1 MLRRLQSIISFTI
14 NTAIDRCSSH
24 QFKPQ
29 QHSGLCRIRNKL
41 LFPLSF
47 VHFSSDFLSPHTFFR
62 IFFFFPVEEIDIASL
77 LTIQPWVS
85 RLSQVHFTSTRS
97 PQKIHASTDQDRNCS
112 PDMIISPSPL
122 VSWRAG
128 GGGGFVTGRPLFLVT
143 PLSKPSE
150 RILSLCPESSKLGVR
165 NFSMKE
171 TNEEALQLS
180 PSVIVSR
187 NGGNLP
193 EIVKKSNM
201 SETRIK
207 MSVSIEPPPLF
218 NFSEA
223 YSGMGGAS
231 DDTSSLSL
239 HHNSTIGRRDSGE
252 GLEWFLSPPKT
263 CALMDP
269 DDGSKIAEDKSS
281 SSSIPTISI
290 SASMDSPSPQELH
303 DFAGKRYDE
312 ALEWFLSPPKTC
324 ALMEPLEGKAQ
335 STPVPSESALKN
347 PRPGENTLKKEL
359 WTKFQAVSMGRMS
372 YTDSVPQ
379 EAPKKDFLDL
389 LEELKELTPQIPQ
402 DLSVSSKTYN
412 SDISALQLSDQQIT
426 YLRPKALQIRL
437 GGQPYL
443 RSTKDPTLSDQLIT
457 YLRSKLDPT
466 AKIQT

>member
-1 MLRRLQSIISFTI
+1 
-14 NTAIDRCSSH
+14 
-24 QFKPQ
+24 
-29 QHSGLCRIRNKL
+29 
-41 LFPLSF
+41 
-47 VHFSSDFLSPHTFFR
+47 
-62 IFFFFPVEEIDIASL
+62 
-77 LTIQPWVS
+77 
-85 RLSQVHFTSTRS
+85 
-97 PQKIHASTDQDRNCS
+97 
-112 PDMIISPSPL
+112 MIISPSPL
-122 VSWRAG
+122 VSLRAG
-128 GGGGFVTGRPLFLVT
+128 GGGGFVTGRPLFSLT
-143 PLSKPSE
+143 PLSKPRE

-165 NFSMKE
+165 NFSMNE

-180 PSVIVSR
+180 PSVIVSG
-187 NGGNLP
+187 NEGNLP

-207 MSVSIEPPPLF
+207 MSVSIEPPLF
-218 NFSEA
+218 NCSEA
-223 YSGMGGAS
+223 YSRMGGAS
-231 DDTSSLSL
+231 DDASSPSP
-239 HHNSTIGRRDSGE
+239 HHNSTIRRRDSGE

-347 PRPGENTLKKEL
+347 SRPGENTLKKEL

-372 YTDSVPQ
+372 YTDSVLQ

-389 LEELKELTPQIPQ
+389 LEE
-402 DLSVSSKTYN
+402 VSF
-412 SDISALQLSDQQIT
+412 
-426 YLRPKALQIRL
+426 
-437 GGQPYL
+437 
-443 RSTKDPTLSDQLIT
+443 
-457 YLRSKLDPT
+457 
-466 AKIQT
+466 

>member
-1 MLRRLQSIISFTI
+1 MLNSVESKSMNGRIAEEKFQEADRDDDDGYMDRLLLARSELSASINQIDEILAKELDHSRESKISNDDIESLI
-14 NTAIDRCSSH
+14 N
-24 QFKPQ
+24 FL
-29 QHSGLCRIRNKL
+29 SGLN
-41 LFPLSF
+41 
-47 VHFSSDFLSPHTFFR
+47 SSL
-62 IFFFFPVEEIDIASL
+62 E
-77 LTIQPWVS
+77 PWVS
-85 RLSQVHFTSTRS
+85 RLSQVRFSSTRS

-223 YSGMGGAS
+223 YSGMGGGS
-231 DDTSSLSL
+231 DDTSSLSP

-269 DDGSKIAEDKSS
+269 DDGPKIAEDKSS

-372 YTDSVPQ
+372 YTHSVPQ

-389 LEELKELTPQIPQ
+389 LEE
-402 DLSVSSKTYN
+402 VSF
-412 SDISALQLSDQQIT
+412 
-426 YLRPKALQIRL
+426 
-437 GGQPYL
+437 
-443 RSTKDPTLSDQLIT
+443 
-457 YLRSKLDPT
+457 
-466 AKIQT
+466 